1 MGSYSRSK
9 RRVPTKM
16 THGNGALPAR
26 GSNPTLDSSFPAITS
41 LTSDSL
47 ISKAMRLDP
56 WTTTPTMLHVSI
68 ADLDGATTL
77 RVQNIQ
83 DEVGHDILME
93 ALRAV
98 MPEAFPFQYFGQI
111 TSVLNRKRYEH
122 SLALIKTD
130 LAEAFGTV
138 DYDPQL
144 TPGSNSFKAEFPF
157 SIQESV
163 VIMRPNTLPAPD
175 EAIALLGKS
184 EVIILEKDKA
194 KITEYQS
201 YIFPYIF
208 WDNLAAEWVL
218 SLSGFTNLK
227 IGSAPW
233 NKPKDIQHLIGYML
247 DEEAMHV
254 AGALLVPDEAQ
265 KVAEVSALHS
275 LIREKGEV
283 AQPQVFNNAINE
295 TVAALQK
302 IGRVKEARVTSEAL
316 ELGGR
321 ILAYKIVIRSNDKGK
336 PLWGYRRDAFTSFR
350 DDIVSVLEQHKL
362 HAISS
367 SSIQEGKVYSGSI
380 TPDQFQYMTD
390 SGYWDL
396 PLWVS
401 YFAEDEF
408 KQMNVLNLLQYAEVA
423 EKKIDQLID
432 GSNYF

>member
-1 MGSYSRSK
+1 MSSYTRRKATFYRTKNGSYASSLAD
-9 RRVPTKM
+9 TS
-16 THGNGALPAR
+16 ALELPVV
-26 GSNPTLDSSFPAITS
+26 SNPILGS
-41 LTSDSL
+41 LVSE
-47 ISKAMRLDP
+47 IMRLDP
-56 WTTTPTMLHVSI
+56 WTTTPTALHVNI

-77 RVQNIQ
+77 RVQNINDSVAHHISQ
-83 DEVGHDILME
+83 E
-93 ALRAV
+93 ALRAM
-98 MPEAFPFQYFGQI
+98 MPEAFTFQYFSNI
-111 TSVLNRKRYEH
+111 TALVNKKRYEH
-122 SLALIKTD
+122 SLAIIKSNLLQTFD
-130 LAEAFGTV
+130 TI
-138 DYDPQL
+138 DYDL
-144 TPGSNSFKAEFPF
+144 KLASGAMGLKAEFPF
-157 SIQESV
+157 YTQGPVGIL
-163 VIMRPNTLPAPD
+163 RPNTLPAPD

-184 EVIILEKDKA
+184 EVIILAKDEG
-194 KITEYQS
+194 KIAEHQS
-201 YIFPYIF
+201 YVFPYIF
-208 WDNLAAEWVL
+208 WDNLTAEWVL

-233 NKPKDIQHLIGYML
+233 NKPKDIQHLIDYML

-283 AQPQVFNNAINE
+283 AQPQVFNNAIKE
-295 TVAALQK
+295 TVVALQK
-302 IGRVKEARVTSEAL
+302 IGRIKEARVTSEAL
-316 ELGGR
+316 ELGER

-336 PLWGYRRDAFTSFR
+336 PLWRYRRDAFTSLR
-350 DDIVSVLEQHKL
+350 DDIVSVLGQHKL
-362 HAISS
+362 HAISG

-423 EKKIDQLID
+423 EKEIDHLID